1 MVHGTYLIGIV
12 NGRKCTDGIHEV
24 AGYADGTAG

>member
-1 MVHGTYLIGIV
+1 MGHGTYVSSIV
-12 NGRKCTDGIHEV
+12 NGRKCTYGTHEV